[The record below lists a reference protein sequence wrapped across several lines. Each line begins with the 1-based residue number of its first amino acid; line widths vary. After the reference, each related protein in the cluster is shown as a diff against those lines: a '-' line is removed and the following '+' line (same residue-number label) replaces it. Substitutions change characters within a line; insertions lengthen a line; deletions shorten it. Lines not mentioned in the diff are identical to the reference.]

1 MARLCILGRDTCW
14 WVGGDYAALTEPA
27 LSQRNY
33 LKADSHQSGGPR
45 KDGISYF
52 TKETGAQWEY
62 TARWQTNKPYVS
74 IGESQ
79 RLPWCS
85 VVADHDD
92 LSTGDALSDPD

>member
-1 MARLCILGRDTCW
+1 VSVTRFEPQKPPENAQNPTRQVHLGRMRT
-14 WVGGDYAALTEPA
+14 
-27 LSQRNY
+27 
-33 LKADSHQSGGPR
+33 
-45 KDGISYF
+45 SYF

-79 RLPWCS
+79 RLPWCT